1 MQIDIIYN
9 NIKEK
14 TEKEATNILEQI
26 IDSNKDRKIPIIPEK
41 LENYINNV
49 RINIPKLTKE
59 RAIMSEAIS
68 EKISSEF
75 LNSEIFKKRKPG
87 RPKKGNIKLNENKHI
102 EDFFKN
108 SN

>member
-1 MQIDIIYN
+1 
-9 NIKEK
+9 
-14 TEKEATNILEQI
+14 
-26 IDSNKDRKIPIIPEK
+26 
-41 LENYINNV
+41 
-49 RINIPKLTKE
+49 
-59 RAIMSEAIS
+59 MSEAIS

-102 EDFFKN
+102 EDIFQN